1 MHRCTCI
8 LYTFPM
14 WEQVTIY
21 THILSVCTCT
31 YYTTNTHVHIHIQ
44 RHTCGGW
51 SSVCLPVSQS
61 GLHGNTW
68 APPSLAPRNSALKP
82 SSYSTLRNGVLLAV
96 SVNKGV
102 TVISD
107 FGPPN
112 VNFWALRTTRKE
124 NNTCEP
130 AAISLQPL
138 STWALKTSGCKNAG
152 YWPQIAEMHMKGMIS
167 VSPGS

>member
-1 MHRCTCI
+1 
-8 LYTFPM
+8 M
-14 WEQVTIY
+14 WVQATIY
-21 THILSVCTCT
+21 THILSVCTCIYYAT
-31 YYTTNTHVHIHIQ
+31 YTHIHIYVHIQ
-44 RHTCGGW
+44 KHTCGSW

-82 SSYSTLRNGVLLAV
+82 SSYSILRNGVFLAV

-124 NNTCEP
+124 NNTSSHQSAATFYSEP
-130 AAISLQPL
+130 WRIQDVKMQDSWDAYERKDFSEPRLLNLPIHRK
-138 STWALKTSGCKNAG
+138 ALNS
-152 YWPQIAEMHMKGMIS
+152 
-167 VSPGS
+167 